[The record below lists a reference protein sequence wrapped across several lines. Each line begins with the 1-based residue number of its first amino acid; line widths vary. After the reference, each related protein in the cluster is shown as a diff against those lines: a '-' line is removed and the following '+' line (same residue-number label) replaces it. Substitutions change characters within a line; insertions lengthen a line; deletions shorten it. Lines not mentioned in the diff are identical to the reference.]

1 MSIPLELPEI
11 EILRRDLERDIA
23 GRKIKTVEAA
33 SLAVLGRYRNR
44 KAFTDLL
51 PGKKIK
57 SVRRAGLALV
67 MIMGDDYLII
77 KVGAGASLRRQPNKA
92 AVEKGT
98 ELTITFTQGGQLRLI
113 DPEKNSEVAVVPAET
128 LFEEMPELA
137 GLGMDPVAAP
147 VPWTT
152 FAGEVLGRSMG
163 LKELLCDDEIVVGVG
178 EIYSDE
184 ILFASGLRHDRKSDS
199 LSTQEVRRFHRAL
212 VEIIHDGVKYR
223 GTHIEDRPFVDVFG
237 EPGLYQEHLTV
248 YGKHGDLSDRSR
260 LPIKRKKSKGRW
272 TYYCDTQV

>member
-1 MSIPLELPEI
+1 
-11 EILRRDLERDIA
+11 
-23 GRKIKTVEAA
+23 
-33 SLAVLGRYRNR
+33 
-44 KAFTDLL
+44 
-51 PGKKIK
+51 
-57 SVRRAGLALV
+57 
-67 MIMGDDYLII
+67 
-77 KVGAGASLRRQPNKA
+77 
-92 AVEKGT
+92 
-98 ELTITFTQGGQLRLI
+98 
-113 DPEKNSEVAVVPAET
+113 
-128 LFEEMPELA
+128 
-137 GLGMDPVAAP
+137 
-147 VPWTT
+147 
-152 FAGEVLGRSMG
+152 MG